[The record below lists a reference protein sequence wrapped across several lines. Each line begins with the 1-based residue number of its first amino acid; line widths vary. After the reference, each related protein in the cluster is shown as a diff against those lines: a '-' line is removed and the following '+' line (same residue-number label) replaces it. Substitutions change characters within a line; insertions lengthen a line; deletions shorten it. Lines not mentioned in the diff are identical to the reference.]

1 MFTDEVMD
9 KEDAVCAYTGIL
21 LSHVKKK
28 KKEWKLAIFDNMGT
42 P

>member
-1 MFTDEVMD
+1 MFMDEVMD

-28 KKEWKLAIFDNMGT
+28 KRNGS
-42 P
+42 